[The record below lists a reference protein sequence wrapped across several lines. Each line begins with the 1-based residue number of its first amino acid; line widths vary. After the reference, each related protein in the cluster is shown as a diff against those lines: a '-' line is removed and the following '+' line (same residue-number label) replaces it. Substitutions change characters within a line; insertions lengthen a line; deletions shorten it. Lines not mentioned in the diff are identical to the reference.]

1 MADFCESLVQ
11 RRFGEIVLAGKN
23 IEDTNITGAM
33 RGRSQVE
40 GFIVFILSKL
50 RERETIKR
58 RLTFA
63 LSSNSYPLLSSS
75 VPFIS
80 FIFLLFS
87 LLLSLTSSLLFLFLR
102 SVPLL
107 SFLLLRL
114 PFSLLFSCHLISHLI
129 SSPRPSSPHPP
140 SVLSHPRPSHYQHQE
155 W

>member
-50 RERETIKR
+50 RERETIKGE
-58 RLTFA
+58 LTFA

-87 LLLSLTSSLLFLFLR
+87 LLPSLPSLLFLFLR

-107 SFLLLRL
+107 SFLLPRL